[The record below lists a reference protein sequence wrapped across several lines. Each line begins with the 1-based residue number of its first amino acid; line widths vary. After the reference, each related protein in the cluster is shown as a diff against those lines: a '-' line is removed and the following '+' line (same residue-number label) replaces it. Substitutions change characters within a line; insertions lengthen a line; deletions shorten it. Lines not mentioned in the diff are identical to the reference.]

1 MDKLAVI
8 VINWNGLND
17 TIECMESALNQS
29 LSDVQIHLID
39 NGSDNNEFEELTK
52 RYGTNPNVE
61 LIQNTNNLGFGKAHN
76 RIFEQLIQ
84 KGFQKAALLN
94 NDAVAHPDWL
104 KRACKTMDKTH
115 ADIVACKMVNYH
127 NRELL
132 DSAGLFMLNTGEIL
146 PRGHKQTADKF
157 KRCEPVIS
165 FCAGA
170 CLIQLDVIQE
180 IGGFDDFFDT
190 GYEDAELGLRA
201 TVAGKKIVYEPNS
214 VVFHKMG
221 QSLSKVVSYRRT
233 RKIMQDVRYT
243 YFKLMPW
250 SVIALNAPF
259 CIVRMVFILLVHLLT
274 LRLRYP
280 ALFFDAW
287 FQFLFHDIKNIA
299 NSAFTMKPKISIMQI
314 IAMQKF
320 FLKTDFSRFIT
331 YFVKRKP
338 TKFEIK

>member
-8 VINWNGLND
+8 VVNWNGLTD
-17 TIECMESALNQS
+17 TVECMESVLKQTFS
-29 LSDVQIHLID
+29 GFQVFLID
-39 NGSDNNEFEELTK
+39 NGSENNEFEELTK
-52 RYGTNPNVE
+52 RYGANPNVE
-61 LIQNTNNLGFGKAHN
+61 LIQNTTNLGFGKAHN
-76 RIFEQLIQ
+76 LIFEQLIQ
-84 KGFQKAALLN
+84 KGFQKVALLN

-104 KRACKTMDKTH
+104 KQACKTMDETN
-115 ADIVACKMVNYH
+115 AGIVASKMVNYH
-127 NRELL
+127 NRDLL

-146 PRGHKQTADKF
+146 PRGHKQAANKF
-157 KRCEPVIS
+157 NRCEPVIS

-170 CLIQLDVIQE
+170 CLIQLDVIGE

-214 VVFHKMG
+214 VVYHKMG
-221 QSLSKVVSYRRT
+221 QSLSKVTSYQRT

-250 SVIALNAPF
+250 PVIALNAPF
-259 CIVRMVFILLVHLLT
+259 CIVRTAFILLLHLLT

-287 FQFLFHDIKNIA
+287 FQFLLHDIKNIT
-299 NSAFTMKPKISIMQI
+299 NSAFTIKQKISTMQI

-320 FLKTDFSRFIT
+320 FLKTDFSRFIA
-331 YFVKRKP
+331 YFVKGKP
-338 TKFEIK
+338 TKFETK